1 MIERLPE
8 TLPIADGA
16 KVIVK
21 VALCPP
27 ANVKGS
33 VGPLIAKPPPDA
45 AIWTS
50 VMALLPEFVRVIV

>member
-1 MIERLPE
+1 VIERLPE

-21 VALCPP
+21 AALCPP

-33 VGPLIAKPPPDA
+33 VGPLRVKPPPDA
-45 AIWTS
+45 AICMS

>member
-8 TLPIADGA
+8 TLPIAEGA

-21 VALCPP
+21 AALCPP
-27 ANVKGS
+27 DNVKGS
-33 VGPLIAKPPPDA
+33 VGPLRVKPPPDA
-45 AIWTS
+45 AICMS